1 MRIASIGDLHLTP
14 VERQDKFWGPERP
27 LADLMHHL
35 AASHD
40 WVVLAGDVYQADYG
54 RRPGSDPDVITR
66 TERRYRNV
74 FELIRRGRFIQLA
87 GNHDRVAETCLGAQR
102 QARFEQDGLKI
113 LIEHGH
119 RFDQV
124 TSGRK
129 PDLLMWAL
137 GRLRV
142 LGLGRVCDLF
152 EEYVLD
158 PLHTLALGNALER
171 GAAGLLVREGWNV
184 VVMGHTH
191 EVACRP
197 HGRGL
202 YVNAGACT
210 MRQPR
215 FLSIDTR
222 RATVQVREFDG
233 VAGSRLLVH
242 HQGIPS
248 LPEGDDRAHRHHQ
261 HLYPSDQAAREG
273 ALGHAVLGAGADR
286 RALP

>member
-27 LADLMHHL
+27 LSSLLHYL

-40 WVVLAGDVYQADYG
+40 CVVLAGDVYQADYG
-54 RRPGSDPDVITR
+54 QRPGSDPDVIAGV
-66 TERRYRNV
+66 ERRYRQV
-74 FELIRRGRFIQLA
+74 FDLIRRGPFIQLA
-87 GNHDRVAETCLGAQR
+87 GNHDRVAETCLGVPR
-102 QARFEQDGLKI
+102 QARFEHDGLKI

-129 PDLLMWAL
+129 PDLIMWAL

-142 LGLGRVCDLF
+142 LGLGRLCDLF
-152 EEYVLD
+152 EKYVLD
-158 PLHTLALGNALER
+158 PLHTLALGSSLER
-171 GAAGLLVREGWNV
+171 GAAGLLAREGWNI

-197 HGRGL
+197 HGGGL

-210 MRQPR
+210 MQHPR
-215 FLSIDTR
+215 FLSIDTL

-233 VAGSRLLVH
+233 VAASRVLIQH
-242 HQGIPS
+242 I
-248 LPEGDDRAHRHHQ
+248 GDDRAHRHHQ
-261 HLYPSDQAAREG
+261 HLYPSDEAAREG
-273 ALGHAVLGAGADR
+273 ALHHAVLGAGADR

>member
-27 LADLMHHL
+27 LASLMHHL
-35 AASHD
+35 AATHD

-54 RRPGSDPDVITR
+54 RRPGSDPDVIAGV
-66 TERRYRNV
+66 ERRYRTV
-74 FELIRRGRFIQLA
+74 FDLIRRGRFIQLA
-87 GNHDRVAETCLGAQR
+87 GNHDRVAETCLGAPR
-102 QARFEQDGLKI
+102 QARFERDGLKI

-129 PDLLMWAL
+129 PDLIMWAL
-137 GRLRV
+137 GRLRA
-142 LGLGRVCDLF
+142 LGLGRLCDLF
-152 EEYVLD
+152 EAYVLD
-158 PLHTLALGNALER
+158 PLHTLALGSSLER
-171 GAAGLLVREGWNV
+171 GAAGLLAREGWNI

-191 EVACRP
+191 EVACLP

-210 MRQPR
+210 MRHPR

-233 VAGSRLLVH
+233 VAGSRVLVNH
-242 HQGIPS
+242 DHDHD
-248 LPEGDDRAHRHHQ
+248 GDDRAHRDHQ
-261 HLYPSDQAAREG
+261 HLYPSHEAAREG
-273 ALGHAVLGAGADR
+273 ALHHAVLGAGADR